1 MRAAV
6 RMAIAVG
13 FATAPSLSAGSARAV
28 LSIQGPSPLRGL
40 CGREAAPI
48 RPKPSSPM
56 GAQPK
61 ALGVVALDAVVEGT
75 SSS

>member
-13 FATAPSLSAGSARAV
+13 FATAPSLSAGSARAL
-28 LSIQGPSPLRGL
+28 LSIQGPSLLPAG
-40 CGREAAPI
+40 G
-48 RPKPSSPM
+48 
-56 GAQPK
+56 GANQAKAFEPYGARPK
-61 ALGVVALDAVVEGT
+61 ALGVLALDAVVEGT